1 MYGSIHGFSLYKYN
15 DVSYTSS
22 QTKTMN
28 KKNIYVYCT
37 KL

>member
-22 QTKTMN
+22 QTKF
-28 KKNIYVYCT
+28 IFSYYSYFWSFS
-37 KL
+37 L